1 MEASLTGIALTAVA
15 DGLPGFRWCK
25 RNEVVYIDL
34 LEKMSLIIALI
45 IRLIWEGKKKKTEDD
60 NKQKAIE
67 YAYIN
72 SDRIKQLRTKL

>member
-45 IRLIWEGKKKKTEDD
+45 IRLIWEGKKKKQDD
-60 NKQKAIE
+60 NSKQKAIE
-67 YAYIN
+67 YAYIV
-72 SDRIKQLRTKL
+72 SDKITRIRTKL

>member
-45 IRLIWEGKKKKTEDD
+45 IRLIWEGKKNLKMTTSKKP
-60 NKQKAIE
+60 
-67 YAYIN
+67 
-72 SDRIKQLRTKL
+72 

>member
-45 IRLIWEGKKKKTEDD
+45 IRLIWEGKKKKQDD
-60 NKQKAIE
+60 NSKQKARE
-67 YAYIN
+67 CLH
-72 SDRIKQLRTKL
+72 SFR

>member
-45 IRLIWEGKKKKTEDD
+45 IRLIWEGKKKKTDD
-60 NKQKAIE
+60 NNKQKAID
-67 YAYIN
+67 YAYI
-72 SDRIKQLRTKL
+72 DLDKIKQIRTKL

>member
-45 IRLIWEGKKKKTEDD
+45 IRLIWEGKKKKK
-60 NKQKAIE
+60 NQKMTIT
-67 YAYIN
+67 
-72 SDRIKQLRTKL
+72 SKKP

>member
-45 IRLIWEGKKKKTEDD
+45 IRLIWEGKKKKK
-60 NKQKAIE
+60 KQEMTITSK
-67 YAYIN
+67 
-72 SDRIKQLRTKL
+72 KP

>member
-45 IRLIWEGKKKKTEDD
+45 IRLIWEGKKKPEDD
-60 NKQKAIE
+60 NNKQKAIE
-67 YAYIN
+67 YAYID
-72 SDRIKQLRTKL
+72 SDKIKQIRTKL

>member
-45 IRLIWEGKKKKTEDD
+45 IRLIWEGKKKK
-60 NKQKAIE
+60 QKMTT
-67 YAYIN
+67 
-72 SDRIKQLRTKL
+72 SKKP